1 VIYFLDSVVQGSTAT
16 VQPGGMCSGNGI
28 LSSQTVQNNGDNKEE
43 TEIECEDFAGNFE
56 SGASSGQLT

>member
-1 VIYFLDSVVQGSTAT
+1 
-16 VQPGGMCSGNGI
+16 MCSGNGI